1 MLNNF
6 PNVPQ
11 LFSLGSPRAHNFLA
25 LFRLFFLIMNKVI
38 VWNCA
43 HPEPSINNDLTIVNV
58 CLTNDVFA
66 DDEEGE
72 EDEGEGEEDEGE

>member
-11 LFSLGSPRAHNFLA
+11 LFSLWSPRAHNFLV
-25 LFRLFFLIMNKVI
+25 LFRLFFLIMNKVFEI
-38 VWNCA
+38 A
-43 HPEPSINNDLTIVNV
+43 PTLEPPTNDDFTIVNV
-58 CLTNDVFA
+58 YLTNDVFA